1 MLIRNWGSQY
11 LNPSQVIPKL
21 LFYFLSPLEVAC
33 GEKEAVWIWAEV
45 CCWLQGL
52 RRGLRGGDLW
62 LGHPHCRGGTWSR
75 PATGVPPQCQPGSC
89 RGHRGWGTACIRWR
103 PELPTAGIPEEF
115 LRLVLI
121 FWRSALID
129 FFFFFFA
136 FMAFSPSPKKVI
148 IQILFKMLFAL
159 KLLLY
164 SFFLVKKGSL
174 RTNQSGKYSVFSHC
188 YLLFSISFFFKT
200 QLSEGRIVEINFT
213 HQNEQEKNKSK
224 NLKTGFV
231 HLKDTHRIFVPCLT
245 GSQQKQHL
253 FEVLIWALAFSH

>member
-1 MLIRNWGSQY
+1 
-11 LNPSQVIPKL
+11 
-21 LFYFLSPLEVAC
+21 
-33 GEKEAVWIWAEV
+33 
-45 CCWLQGL
+45 
-52 RRGLRGGDLW
+52 
-62 LGHPHCRGGTWSR
+62 
-75 PATGVPPQCQPGSC
+75 
-89 RGHRGWGTACIRWR
+89 
-103 PELPTAGIPEEF
+103 
-115 LRLVLI
+115 
-121 FWRSALID
+121 
-129 FFFFFFA
+129 
-136 FMAFSPSPKKVI
+136 MAFSPSPKKVI

>member
-129 FFFFFFA
+129 FFFFFFC
-136 FMAFSPSPKKVI
+136 FYGFFPFSQESNYPNS
-148 IQILFKMLFAL
+148 IQNAICFETSSLQ
-159 KLLLY
+159 
-164 SFFLVKKGSL
+164 FLPGEERV
-174 RTNQSGKYSVFSHC
+174 T
-188 YLLFSISFFFKT
+188 
-200 QLSEGRIVEINFT
+200 E
-213 HQNEQEKNKSK
+213 
-224 NLKTGFV
+224 
-231 HLKDTHRIFVPCLT
+231 D
-245 GSQQKQHL
+245 
-253 FEVLIWALAFSH
+253 